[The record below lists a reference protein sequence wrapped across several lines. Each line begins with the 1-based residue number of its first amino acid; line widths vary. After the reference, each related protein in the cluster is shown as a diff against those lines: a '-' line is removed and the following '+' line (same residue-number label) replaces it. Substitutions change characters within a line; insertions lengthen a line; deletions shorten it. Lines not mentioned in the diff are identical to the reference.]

1 MTRLLNILLLVL
13 LAASPSR
20 AADQRPPTS
29 IALGQDLRADVSA
42 EGVVSLWQTAADQ
55 ERLLLRSQWPSALP
69 TRPRDVAPDFLGTAR
84 EGITGGR
91 RGFTSA
97 ADDDGDGQV
106 DEDPLDGADNDG
118 DGLIDED
125 FAAVGDAMVTWHR
138 QRLTWSRH
146 LEAYHWSY
154 ASLRSLL
161 ALTLRHDGGGL
172 ADAFRLELAA
182 PASWRSLDPMCPET
196 GDDAGGPT
204 FLCEVPAA
212 DGLDA
217 RWVGV
222 VVLDAGDRVHS
233 RERLRAEAGQLTMP
247 LNGSELTLVISVG
260 VSHLQVADDLLTA
273 ASLQQGMS
281 DPLTGASLPWL
292 PRPDRDAAREH
303 GLVTVRDLGHA
314 RELHLA
320 VAAAEAADLDP
331 DRWHASGGDRL
342 EVTELR
348 WIPQDGEPTSLRW
361 PARSLSSPL
370 CRPHRWLGA
379 SGPGTLVASIA
390 RPSPIIGDHLLAH
403 RVDGRPVTFDVA
415 WDTSTTEDDAVDAD
429 PFTVTRLSQA
439 LLTNYPNPFRA
450 STSISY
456 RVPATVGEAFDLDA
470 PDAPDLDPTRPMPYA
485 SSMPQ
490 VVVSIFS
497 LEGSRIAS
505 LTSDRRGPGIH
516 EVSWDGR
523 DEQGRTVPSGAYFC
537 KLEIENWSVTKRLIF
552 IR

>member
-1 MTRLLNILLLVL
+1 MTRSLHILLLVL
-13 LAASPSR
+13 LAALPVR

-29 IALGQDLRADVSA
+29 ITLGQGLRAEVSA
-42 EGVVSLWQTAADQ
+42 EGVVSLWQTSAGQ
-55 ERLLLRSQWPSALP
+55 ERLLLRSHWPSAP
-69 TRPRDVAPDFLGTAR
+69 PPRPGRVTPDFLGTAR

-106 DEDPLDGADNDG
+106 DEDRLDGVDNDG

-138 QRLTWSRH
+138 QRPTWSRH

-154 ASLRSLL
+154 ASLQSLL
-161 ALTLRHDGGGL
+161 ALTLQHDGGGL
-172 ADAFRLELAA
+172 VDAFRLEVAA
-182 PASWRSLDPMCPET
+182 PASWRSLDPLCPET
-196 GDDAGGPT
+196 GDEAGGPT
-204 FLCEVPAA
+204 FLCEVPSA
-212 DGLDA
+212 DGHDV

-222 VVLDAGDRVHS
+222 VVLDAGVRT
-233 RERLRAEAGQLTMP
+233 RPQERLRAEAGQLTMP
-247 LNGSELTLVISVG
+247 LRESELTMVISVG
-260 VSHLQVADDLLTA
+260 VSRLQVADDLLTA

-281 DPLTGASLPWL
+281 DPLTGASLSWL
-292 PRPDRDAAREH
+292 PRPDWDDDQQH

-320 VAAAEAADLDP
+320 IAAAEVADLDP
-331 DRWHASGGDRL
+331 DRWFASDDDRL
-342 EVTELR
+342 TVTELR
-348 WIPQDGEPTSLRW
+348 WIPQAGEPSTLPW

-370 CRPHRWLGA
+370 CLPHRWLGA
-379 SGPGTLVASIA
+379 TGPGVLVASVA
-390 RPSPIIGDHLLAH
+390 RPSPIIGDHLTAH
-403 RVDGRPVTFDVA
+403 RTDGRPVIFDVA
-415 WDTSTTEDDAVDAD
+415 WDSSATVEDAVDAD
-429 PFTVTRLSQA
+429 PFTVTRLSPT

-485 SSMPQ
+485 SSLPQ

-505 LTSDRRGPGIH
+505 LTTDRRGPGIH